1 MAPMPE
7 RETATV
13 STHEAENDRLRGELQ
28 AAKLTITELERR
40 VASLE
45 RRVAAEQASAAHFAQ
60 QVQDLRNSRSW
71 RITVP
76 LRAAMRRG
84 RG

>member
-1 MAPMPE
+1 
-7 RETATV
+7 V
-13 STHEAENDRLRGELQ
+13 STQEAETERLRGELQ
-28 AAKLTITELERR
+28 AARLTITELERR
-40 VASLE
+40 VSTLE

-71 RITVP
+71 QVTVP